1 MQVHEIL
8 EKLWFYCRSRHKRE
22 GGSSSSGR
30 NRARISLSLRI
41 GAHRVGRE
49 ETYTGRRAYD
59 ETRCRDVR
67 AFRFAALSHLCVCFS
82 FSVARLRWEIRALAK
97 WKKAYRN
104 KTSARSYISPLSQ
117 FHLVLCHSI
126 SIYFVMRLGAWLSRA
141 PRIVVNN
148 IICISIY

>member
-1 MQVHEIL
+1 MHEIL
-8 EKLWFYCRSRHKRE
+8 EKPRFHCRSRHKRE

-41 GAHRVGRE
+41 GAHRVAAEKRHIPGGVHTMKHDV
-49 ETYTGRRAYD
+49 ET
-59 ETRCRDVR
+59 CV
-67 AFRFAALSHLCVCFS
+67 RFASLHSLSHLCACFS
-82 FSVARLRWEIRALAK
+82 FSVARSRREIRVLAK
-97 WKKAYRN
+97 RKKAYRN

-141 PRIVVNN
+141 HRIR
-148 IICISIY
+148 SQ